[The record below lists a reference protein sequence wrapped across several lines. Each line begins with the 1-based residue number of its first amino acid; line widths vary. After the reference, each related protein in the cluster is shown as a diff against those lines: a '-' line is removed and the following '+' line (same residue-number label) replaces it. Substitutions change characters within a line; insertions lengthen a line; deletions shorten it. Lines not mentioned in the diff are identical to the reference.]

1 MAKNKKKKIPWQGA
15 LMVLVFM
22 ALGGVC
28 GVMIAAHLDTI
39 APPNAGPGQIIFRFA
54 GMILVLYV
62 LMFLQIVVH
71 EGGHLLFGLLSGYKF
86 SSFRVASFMWIKQE
100 GTLRFKR
107 LSLAGTGGQCL
118 MDPPDLVDGKL
129 PVVLYN
135 LGGSILNLI
144 SALLCLVLWRLTLGL
159 ALWPVV
165 FLMSAFIG
173 LVYALVNGIP
183 LRLGAVD
190 NDGHNALA
198 LGKDPAALRA
208 FWIQMKMAALQ
219 SQGIR
224 LKDMPEEWF
233 EFPDEEGMKN
243 SLIAVL
249 AVFRC
254 NRLMDQHKFQAA
266 RDEMAKLVSRQ
277 TSLMGIYQ
285 NLLTCDLMYC
295 ELLFE
300 NRPDRLERMY
310 TKGQK
315 KFMKNMKKFPSV
327 LRTQY
332 AYALLAEKDRSKAEK
347 LRQQFEKVG
356 KSYPY
361 PVEWAGE
368 QELMDL
374 AAARAETA

>member
-1 MAKNKKKKIPWQGA
+1 
-15 LMVLVFM
+15 MVLVFM

-39 APPNAGPGQIIFRFA
+39 APPDAGPGQIIFRFA

-144 SALLCLVLWRLTLGL
+144 SALLCLILWRLTLGL

-266 RDEMAKLVSRQ
+266 RDEMAKLVSGQ

-315 KFMKNMKKFPSV
+315 NKV
-327 LRTQY
+327 TG
-332 AYALLAEKDRSKAEK
+332 LLLDDRVNYISPADYQEGSDLDTLVKCIIHQMQLQHTLLLK
-347 LRQQFEKVG
+347 QRQQRQRESK
-356 KSYPY
+356 K
-361 PVEWAGE
+361 
-368 QELMDL
+368 
-374 AAARAETA
+374 AAN

>member
-1 MAKNKKKKIPWQGA
+1 MAKKKKKIPWQGA
-15 LMVLVFM
+15 IMFLVFL
-22 ALGGVC
+22 ALGGIC
-28 GVMIAAHLDTI
+28 GALIGAHLAAISPPDASPGQMFLRFAVMILA
-39 APPNAGPGQIIFRFA
+39 
-54 GMILVLYV
+54 LY
-62 LMFLQIVVH
+62 LLLFLQIVVH
-71 EGGHLLFGLLSGYKF
+71 EGGHLVFGLLSGYKF
-86 SSFRVASFMWIKQE
+86 SSFRVASFMWIRQE
-100 GTLRFKR
+100 GKLRFKR

-118 MDPPDLVDGKL
+118 MDPPDMVDGKL

-135 LGGSILNLI
+135 LGGSLLNLI
-144 SALLCLVLWRLTLGL
+144 SAVLCGGLYVLTRDL
-159 ALWPVV
+159 AYWPVI

-173 LVYALVNGIP
+173 VSYALVNGIP

-198 LGKDPAALRA
+198 LGKDPAALRS

-219 SQGIR
+219 SQGVR
-224 LKDMPEEWF
+224 PKDMPEEWF
-233 EFPDEEGMKN
+233 EAPDEIGMQN
-243 SLIAVL
+243 SLTAVL

-254 NRLMDQHKFQAA
+254 NRLMDERKFQAA
-266 RDEMAKLVSRQ
+266 REEMALLVSGKNA
-277 TSLMGIYQ
+277 LMGLYQ

-315 KFMKNMKKFPSV
+315 KFMKNMKKYPSV

-332 AYALLAEKDRSKAEK
+332 AYALLAEKDQKKAEK
-347 LRQQFEKVG
+347 FLKQFEKVG

-361 PVEWAGE
+361 PVEWEGE
-368 QELMDL
+368 KELMDL
-374 AAARAETA
+374 AAARAE

>member
-15 LMVLVFM
+15 LMLLVFL

-28 GVMIAAHLDTI
+28 GVMIARCMDALV
-39 APPNAGPGQIIFRFA
+39 PPDASPRVSLMLFA
-54 GMILVLYV
+54 GMLLVFYLLLV
-62 LMFLQIVVH
+62 LQIVIH
-71 EGGHLLFGLLSGYKF
+71 EGGPLVFGLLSGYQF
-86 SSFRVASFMWIKQE
+86 SSFRVASFMWVRQE
-100 GTLRFKR
+100 GKLRFKR

-118 MDPPDLVDGKL
+118 MDPPDMVDGKL

-144 SALLCLVLWRLTLGL
+144 SAVLGVGLWYLTRDL
-159 ALWPVV
+159 ACWPAV
-165 FLMSAFIG
+165 FLMSALIG

-190 NDGHNALA
+190 NDGHNALS

-208 FWIQMKMAALQ
+208 FWIQMKMAAMQ
-219 SQGIR
+219 AQGVR

-233 EFPDEEGMKN
+233 EPPDEKGMQN

-254 NRLMDQHKFQAA
+254 NRLMDEHRFQTA
-266 RDEMAKLVSRQ
+266 REEMSKLVSG
-277 TSLMGIYQ
+277 TNALMGIYR
-285 NLLTCDLMYC
+285 NLLTCDLMFC

-300 NRPDRLERMY
+300 NRPERLERMY

-315 KFMKNMKKFPSV
+315 KFMKSMKKFPSV
-327 LRTQY
+327 LRTWY
-332 AYALLAEKDRSKAEK
+332 AYALLAVKDEGKAEK
-347 LRQQFEKVG
+347 LWRQFEKVG

-361 PVEWAGE
+361 PVEWASE
-368 QELMDL
+368 RELMAL
-374 AAARAETA
+374 AKARAE